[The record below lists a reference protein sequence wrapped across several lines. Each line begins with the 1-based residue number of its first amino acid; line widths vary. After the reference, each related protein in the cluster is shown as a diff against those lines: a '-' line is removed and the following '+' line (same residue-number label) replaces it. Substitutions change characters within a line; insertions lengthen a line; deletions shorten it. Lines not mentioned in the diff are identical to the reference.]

1 MASLFSFF
9 DMNATVLAVSLAVFL
24 LAGFVK
30 GVIGLGL
37 PTVAVGL
44 LSLVMS
50 PVQAAALLIVPSM
63 VTNGWQ
69 LATGGAFLVL
79 ARRLWGMLAG
89 IVVGTLAGS
98 GLMGGD
104 GGRRAVVVLGL
115 ALMVYAIAGLAAWT
129 PSVRAGQE
137 RWWSPAI
144 GLLTGLVTAAT
155 GVFVIPAVP
164 YLQALGLQRDQLI
177 QALGLSF
184 TVSTLV
190 LAVNLGQG
198 GAFSGGV
205 GWASLLVLVPALL
218 GMAIGTRVRGM
229 VRAASFRRA
238 FFIGLLLLGLHL
250 AWPITDLAAWWR

>member
-1 MASLFSFF
+1 MSSFLSSI
-9 DMNATVLAVSLAVFL
+9 DMSATVLAASLAVFL

-44 LSLVMS
+44 LSLMMP

-69 LATGGAFLVL
+69 LLTGGALRALV
-79 ARRLWGMLAG
+79 RRLWTLLAG
-89 IVVGTLAGS
+89 IVLGTLAGGS
-98 GLMGGD
+98 FMNAD
-104 GGRRAVVVLGL
+104 GGRRAIIVLGL
-115 ALMVYAIAGLAAWT
+115 ALVLYALAGLASWT
-129 PSVRAGQE
+129 PSVSPAQE
-137 RWWSPAI
+137 QWWSPAV
-144 GLLTGLVTAAT
+144 GLTTGLVTAAT

-164 YLQALGLQRDQLI
+164 YLQALGLPREQLI

-184 TVSTLV
+184 TVSTLA

-198 GAFSGGV
+198 EAFSGGV
-205 GWASLLVLVPALL
+205 GWASLVLLLPALL
-218 GMAIGTRVRGM
+218 GMSIGARVRGR
-229 VRAASFRRA
+229 VQAVTFRRC

-250 AWPITDLAAWWR
+250 ASALLRQGGAA